1 MISLLPGKPL
11 TEPPSPLFYACLWGT
26 EVRSDEERLQRNH
39 HAILHVFVQIS
50 KDGPNGTLSQRP
62 DLPDYQD
69 ICAFSFYAGAR
80 LDAPGVKIKR
90 GALSK
95 LDLRIEAVYTDPPG
109 TTVRQGGTPYCRV
122 PVSCYARGHSSWLSS
137 SAIKSAV
144 VLLLL
149 SIWFPLQHFMR
160 ASFLFV
166 RMLGV
171 FYTLHHLG
179 LKRISL
185 LEQLVNTLGVR
196 SWDVG

>member
-1 MISLLPGKPL
+1 MPVYGELKCEAMKNGFSGIITQSFTYSYRSVRTDQTGRCRNGPISRIIKISVPLASTRALGWMLPG
-11 TEPPSPLFYACLWGT
+11 S
-26 EVRSDEERLQRNH
+26 RLS
-39 HAILHVFVQIS
+39 V
-50 KDGPNGTLSQRP
+50 
-62 DLPDYQD
+62 
-69 ICAFSFYAGAR
+69 
-80 LDAPGVKIKR
+80 
-90 GALSK
+90 SK
-95 LDLRIEAVYTDPPG
+95 LDQRIEAVYTDPPG